1 MNQQI
6 VNLRA
11 LAIVFIV
18 LGHSI
23 IIYDHTFE
31 LLSSNVEMP
40 LFEILKHWISFVQLK
55 LFFSISGFLLCY
67 KIMNMR
73 EKSNEEAISTFFP
86 FFQNKVLRLLVPYIC
101 VALLWM
107 DPIKIILGVPNYTLS
122 TGLVIEQ
129 LQFSNSGHLWYLP
142 CLFLIFLVLYPI
154 LVFIRNSRVMHIAMF
169 FILVGVNYFS
179 GKMPEAFQIQNV
191 TYYLVFFYLGYFIN
205 YTSLYIEENEITPPC
220 LLFSDKKNYKTI
232 VITLLFALSLL
243 AGQVVA
249 HFTSIGYELYLSI
262 IVLLMFYFY
271 MPSFSNK
278 FVNEISNRSYGIY
291 LFHSPLIYTTAF
303 LCPNINPWLMLFL
316 NFLVFGLVAYCLTV
330 VIARSRLKFI
340 VGS

>member
-73 EKSNEEAISTFFP
+73 KKSNEEAISTFFP

-107 DPIKIILGVPNYTLS
+107 DPIKIMLGVPDYSLS
-122 TGLVIEQ
+122 IGLIIEQ

-154 LVFIRNSRVMHIAMF
+154 LIFIRKSRVMHAVML
-169 FILVGVNYFS
+169 FILVGANYLS
-179 GKMPEAFQIQNV
+179 GRAPEAFQMQNA
-191 TYYLVFFYLGYFIN
+191 TYYLVFFYLGYLIN
-205 YTSLYIEENEITPPC
+205 YTLLYIEEKKITPPC
-220 LLFSDKKNYKTI
+220 LLFTNKKSCKI
-232 VITLLFALSLL
+232 IFATLLFALSLL

-249 HFTSIGYELYLSI
+249 QFTSIGYELYLSI
-262 IVLLMFYFY
+262 IVLLMFYYY
-271 MPSFSNK
+271 MPSFNNK

-291 LFHSPLIYTTAF
+291 LFHSPLIYTTAI
-303 LCPNINPWLMLFL
+303 LCPDINPWLMLFL
-316 NFLVFGLVAYCLTV
+316 NFAVFGFVAYGLTV